1 MDSTQ
6 VSCLN
11 EAYPAKGQVGKG
23 NINVHSRKEAR
34 YRCTVCDQRPQSYK
48 S

>member
-6 VSCLN
+6 VSCPN
-11 EAYPAKGQVGKG
+11 EDCPAEGQVGKG
-23 NINVHSRKEAR
+23 NINVHSRTEAG